1 MVGTVDYIAPEVF
14 SKEGYTQIVDWWSL
28 GTILFEM
35 LLGYPPFYGN
45 DNAAT
50 LKHVMQYKKYLKI
63 PKEAQISPE
72 SVDLMKQ
79 LITSAEERLGRNGV
93 DEIKSHPFF
102 KGIDWEHIRDIQAP
116 MIPKLSSPEDTCNF
130 EKFEDPAPWIPDE
143 AEEQIGRP
151 RVTRNRDYYW
161 IGYTY
166 KKPAIFDNRKEIDEI
181 FEKLKQKKENECKRM
196 FSEDKLEIN
205 HHDRGY
211 SGLGNH
217 NSSNIMHKEPGS
229 TKNIYNFSKK
239 SKGNEYTEQSQSQ
252 IPSFSLGINNK
263 YCCSMTEG
271 EYNTNS
277 TKMMIG
283 EKKITGPGVSA
294 FQTKLS
300 EKGILISPRV
310 RTRKVPSAKIPQKH
324 DQRSPEDIRN

>member
-14 SKEGYTQIVDWWSL
+14 SKEGYTHIVDWWSL

-50 LKHVMQYKKYLKI
+50 LKHVMQYQKYLKI

-72 SVDLMKQ
+72 AVDLIKK
-79 LITSAEERLGRNGV
+79 LITSADERLGRNGV
-93 DEIKSHPFF
+93 EEIKWHPFF
-102 KGIDWEHIRDIQAP
+102 KGIKWEHIRELPSP
-116 MIPKLSSPEDTCNF
+116 MIPNLSSPEDTCNF
-130 EKFEDPAPWIPDE
+130 DKFEDAMPWIPDE
-143 AEEQIGRP
+143 SDENISRPVPGR
-151 RVTRNRDYYW
+151 NQDYYW

-166 KKPAIFDNRKEIDEI
+166 KKPIMFDNRKEIDEI

-196 FSEDKLEIN
+196 FSEDKLEVN
-205 HHDRGY
+205 YKERGY
-211 SGLGNH
+211 FGPGNH
-217 NSSNIMHKEPGS
+217 NSSNIIHKELGS
-229 TKNIYNFSKK
+229 TKNVYNFSKK

-271 EYNTNS
+271 EYASNS
-277 TKMMIG
+277 NKLIIA
-283 EKKITGPGVSA
+283 EKRITGPGVSS
-294 FQTKLS
+294 FQTKFS
-300 EKGILISPRV
+300 EKGILI
-310 RTRKVPSAKIPQKH
+310 RT
-324 DQRSPEDIRN
+324 